1 MFGCVGKRMGARSGC
16 AAPCCWCWPRHG
28 VGQPC
33 FSGPGPRRVS
43 AQKYEWG
50 LSFQGGEG
58 EPPVPNLS
66 AGQLAQHS
74 AYYCGSASQKRLYLT
89 FDCGYENGNM
99 PAFWTR

>member
-1 MFGCVGKRMGARSGC
+1 MFGCVGKRMGRAVVCC
-16 AAPCCWCWPRHG
+16 AMLLVLAAAWGGAALFQWAWPAAI
-28 VGQPC
+28 
-33 FSGPGPRRVS
+33 S

-74 AYYCGSASQKRLYLT
+74 AYYCGSASRKRLYLT
-89 FDCGYENGNM
+89 FCLLY
-99 PAFWTR
+99 TSRCV